1 MALECCGTAAYSVG
15 PMDYMHPYEKLSL
28 FTVGLILGL
37 FLIGL
42 HGLMLLKP
50 DSSQRFLKRFPRD
63 PLMGQIL
70 LGIGM
75 LWFWL
80 LVAPENLGVFS
91 KLNMDFG
98 EFNSAKP
105 ILRILV
111 PVTLVFVCFS
121 VRDFLAVR
129 ALGLLCLMA
138 AAPLLESAFLK
149 EPSSRLLIPIYT
161 YAMITISLFWVGKPY
176 VFRDLVEWATRSSV
190 RWNGLALGGLA
201 YGIATT
207 ACALLFW
214 RGF

>member
-1 MALECCGTAAYSVG
+1 
-15 PMDYMHPYEKLSL
+15 MDYMHPYEKLSL
-28 FTVGLILGL
+28 FTVGLMLGL
-37 FLIGL
+37 FLIGV
-42 HGLMLLKP
+42 HAFMLLKP
-50 DSSQRFLKRFPRD
+50 DLSQRFLKRFPRD

-80 LVAPENLGVFS
+80 LVAPENLGIFS

-111 PVTLVFVCFS
+111 PVTLVLVCIS

-129 ALGLLCLMA
+129 ALGLVCLMA

-149 EPSSRLLIPIYT
+149 EPDSRLLIPIYT
-161 YAMITISLFWVGKPY
+161 YAMITIALFWVGKPY
-176 VFRDLVEWATRSSV
+176 VFRDLVDWATRSSV

-214 RGF
+214 RGY